1 MLVDGHDVLICATVA
16 VAERFL
22 EPWAVD
28 DGSAYGFDATG
39 RRLSFRV
46 VRPSR
51 SGLALRFLG
60 QANGPVRIALAEE
73 EASGRDELKASLRD
87 YLRATAPAEHVDGL
101 SIIELIEVARRKA
114 EVR

>member
-1 MLVDGHDVLICATVA
+1 MLICATVA

-28 DGSAYGFDATG
+28 DGSVYGFDATG

-46 VRPSR
+46 DRPSR

-60 QANGPVRIALAEE
+60 QADGPVRIALAEQ
-73 EASGRDELKASLRD
+73 EASGRDELKASLQD
-87 YLRATAPAEHVDGL
+87 YIRATAPAERVEGL
-101 SIIELIEVARRKA
+101 SMIELIEVARRKA
-114 EVR
+114 DVR